1 MTYSIVARDAQT
13 GQLGVAVQ
21 SHYFSVGP
29 VVPWATAGVGAV
41 ATQAMVEPA
50 YGPGGLRLM
59 AAGRSAPEALAE
71 LVAADHSSAVR
82 QVAMVDA
89 HGAVAA
95 HTGRKCI
102 PAAGHVTGH
111 GYSCQANMMLN
122 DTVWAAMD
130 AAYVGAHG
138 DLATR
143 LLAALLA
150 AEAEGGD
157 IRGRQSAAMLVVA
170 GTGTGK
176 PWPTGDV
183 TVDLRVEDHPDPL
196 GELGRL
202 LDLQRA
208 YDHAEE
214 FDRREEAGDTEGAW
228 EAIRA
233 AERLAPDNV
242 ELRFWKAVTLATK
255 GREDEARAILVEV
268 YRDAADWAELLRRLP
283 GAGLA
288 PDDPGLIARLT
299 APPD

>member
-59 AAGRSAPEALAE
+59 ATGRSAPEALAE
-71 LVAADHSSAVR
+71 LVTADHGSAVR

-111 GYSCQANMMLN
+111 GHSCQANMMLN

-138 DLATR
+138 ELAAR

-170 GTGTGK
+170 GAGTGK

-183 TVDLRVEDHPDPL
+183 AVDLRVEDHPDPL

>member
-1 MTYSIVARDAQT
+1 MTYSIIACDAQT

-41 ATQAMVEPA
+41 ATQATVEPA

-59 AAGRSAPEALAE
+59 AAGLSAPEALAE
-71 LVAADHSSAVR
+71 LVAADQSSAVR

-89 HGAVAA
+89 RGAVAA

-102 PAAGHVTGH
+102 AAAGHVTGR

-130 AAYVGAHG
+130 TAYVGAHG

-170 GTGTGK
+170 GIDTGK
-176 PWPTGDV
+176 PWPAGDV
-183 TVDLRVEDHPDPL
+183 IVDLRVEDHPDPL

-214 FDRREEAGDTEGAW
+214 FDRREESGDTEGAW
-228 EAIRA
+228 EAIQA

-242 ELRFWKAVTLATK
+242 ELRFWKAVTLAT
-255 GREDEARAILVEV
+255 RVVRTRRARSSSRSTATGPTGPSCC
-268 YRDAADWAELLRRLP
+268 AACRAPAWRPPTP
-283 GAGLA
+283 GSS
-288 PDDPGLIARLT
+288 PG
-299 APPD
+299 